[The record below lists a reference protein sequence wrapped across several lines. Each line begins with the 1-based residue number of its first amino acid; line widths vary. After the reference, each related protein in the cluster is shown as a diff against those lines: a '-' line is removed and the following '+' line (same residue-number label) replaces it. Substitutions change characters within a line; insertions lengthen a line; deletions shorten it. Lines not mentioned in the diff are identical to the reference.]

1 MSIKEYQ
8 ERVDDWMKS
17 LNLEEPYWKPLEIM
31 VRLSEETGEVAREL
45 NHLHGAKKVLGKGDI
60 NKLKNEMADIIITLI
75 CLANSHNINLDGA
88 MEEVFDKINSRDTK
102 RYKKV

>member
-31 VRLSEETGEVAREL
+31 ARLSEETGEVAREL